1 MKDAH
6 VDLVY
11 FWFERILISFEHLAF
26 FIIFIHFLLS
36 VSHVTI
42 ILLSKVLRI
51 KTQVF
56 FYLPLFFLSL
66 PDDLFIRLSPFG
78 LQSFKAI
85 TFNSLLCNVK
95 DFVFSLDDLVYSLVE
110 RYLVLL
116 TVRVVLFT
124 GRYQ

>member
-11 FWFERILISFEHLAF
+11 FRFERILISFEHLAF

>member
-11 FWFERILISFEHLAF
+11 FRFESILISFEHLAF

-66 PDDLFIRLSPFG
+66 PDDLFIRLSTFG

-85 TFNSLLCNVK
+85 TFNSLLCIAK